1 MVKKK
6 SKKTSKSSVT
16 KEEDWDWRKELGI
29 DVNEG
34 DETTKSSKK
43 VERKLPK
50 KQKVT
55 KEEDW
60 DWRKELGIDVNEGD
74 ETTSKT
80 SQTQYKTQQ
89 KTDGDGYGFIIVIVL
104 IIIGAITYFNYSDN
118 SSSNKGNTT
127 SNSCYTALDGTYSQK
142 GNSYTVNYKNSS
154 GDGITITNVGIYI
167 KNGKKIIKEISASV
181 YIKPYGIGS
190 TKINFYDLNKD
201 LIGKPFF
208 RCETGKSKKVQK
220 KEDAWDNILNKKK
233 GGFKW
238 WYLLIGYVAFM
249 VIRAVIAETSS
260 KDKTSNTKQEETSE
274 VKSSTSSTDD
284 NFIEDVFEGK
294 KPLGET
300 FWLYYV
306 VANGII
312 SFGAGYLADVNDNN
326 IFLIAALI
334 SNVWAGIGT
343 WNSSTKYQLEKIK
356 SGQPYGWAYGAK
368 IMIVLNFLSIAAQA
382 ILLFSL

>member
-1 MVKKK
+1 MVDKKK
-6 SKKTSKSSVT
+6 SKKTSKSKVKSLTT
-16 KEEDWDWRKELGI
+16 KDEDWDWRKELGI
-29 DVNEG
+29 ESND
-34 DETTKSSKK
+34 DEETA
-43 VERKLPK
+43 RKLSQ
-50 KQKVT
+50 KQ
-55 KEEDW
+55 
-60 DWRKELGIDVNEGD
+60 N
-74 ETTSKT
+74 KT
-80 SQTQYKTQQ
+80 YQ
-89 KTDGDGYGFIIVIVL
+89 KTDGNSYSFIIIIIL
-104 IIIGAITYFNYSDN
+104 IIVGAVIYFNYSGSP
-118 SSSNKGNTT
+118 SSDKGNT
-127 SNSCYTALDGTYSQK
+127 SSKSCYKAIDGTFSQK

-154 GDGITITNVGIYI
+154 DDSITITNVGIYI
-167 KNGKKIIKEISASV
+167 KNGKKIIKEISASE

-201 LIGKPFF
+201 LVGEPFF
-208 RCETGKSKKVQK
+208 RCVIGKSKEVQK
-220 KEDAWDNILNKKK
+220 KQDYWDNLNKKK

-238 WYLLIGYVAFM
+238 WYLIIGYVAFM

-274 VKSSTSSTDD
+274 VKSSSKSSDD

-343 WNSSTKYQLEKIK
+343 WNSSTNYQLEKIK

>member
-1 MVKKK
+1 M
-6 SKKTSKSSVT
+6 T

-43 VERKLPK
+43 VEKKLSK

-74 ETTSKT
+74 ETTNKT
-80 SQTQYKTQQ
+80 AQPWKQSEYRTEK
-89 KTDGDGYGFIIVIVL
+89 KTDGGGYSIL
-104 IIIGAITYFNYSDN
+104 IIIILLIIGAVTYFNYTSS
-118 SSSNKGNTT
+118 SSSNKA
-127 SNSCYTALDGTYSQK
+127 SNSSSSTCKKDIKWSWYTNDTNTNAIFNFKNNGLKSIKITSRTIYDLDDVVIESATANNVYLAPGEERRLFLYSDSVRYAK
-142 GNSYTVNYKNSS
+142 TGSYGCKY
-154 GDGITITNVGIYI
+154 
-167 KNGKKIIKEISASV
+167 E
-181 YIKPYGIGS
+181 KPY
-190 TKINFYDLNKD
+190 
-201 LIGKPFF
+201 
-208 RCETGKSKKVQK
+208 GKSKKK
-220 KEDAWDNILNKKK
+220 NKES
-233 GGFKW
+233 GFKW
-238 WYLLIGYVAFM
+238 WYLIVGYVAFM

-326 IFLIAALI
+326 IFLIAALV

-343 WNSSTKYQLEKIK
+343 WNSSTNYQLEKIK

-368 IMIVLNFLSIAAQA
+368 IMIVLNFLTIAGQA
-382 ILLFSL
+382 ILLFNM